1 MSVLF
6 AKETFKERA
15 ASRMIDVFNDFAF
28 AICASMI
35 LRKIV
40 FGIQVVCRMGDGLFK
55 SLYDVQ
61 C

>member
-28 AICASMI
+28 AICASMF
-35 LRKIV
+35 LREVV
-40 FGIQVVCRMGDGLFK
+40 FGIQITCRMRNGLFK
-55 SLYDVQ
+55 SLYDVK